1 MIMKNKINL
10 KWYKSHRKEDDEKLH
25 QSEQLR
31 LQLLQE
37 LRDGDTSPIPVSE
50 YNEIYYYLQMLDD
63 QRQVRILNKKNLQL
77 KLDMKVQKK
86 KIKVQ
91 KKKIKELEKKM
102 RN

>member
-1 MIMKNKINL
+1 
-10 KWYKSHRKEDDEKLH
+10 
-25 QSEQLR
+25 
-31 LQLLQE
+31 
-37 LRDGDTSPIPVSE
+37 
-50 YNEIYYYLQMLDD
+50 MLDD
-63 QRQVRILNKKNLQL
+63 QRQVRILNQKNLQL